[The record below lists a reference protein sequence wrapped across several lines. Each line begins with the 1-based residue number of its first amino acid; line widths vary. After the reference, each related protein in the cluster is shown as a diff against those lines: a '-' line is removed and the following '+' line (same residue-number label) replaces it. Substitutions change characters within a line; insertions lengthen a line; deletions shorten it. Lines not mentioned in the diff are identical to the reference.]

1 MTQNT
6 GWPDGLAPEHFKPT
20 GLFPKGANPLPALGL
35 AALLAVA
42 LSGILGGGPE
52 STYAAE
58 SEMAALCVEKP
69 AIIRNGEFFE
79 TRIAIEARQPIAE
92 LKLLIDTSLWRGM
105 SQNSMIPQ
113 ASDETTEDGR
123 YVYSFGPLDAGKSL
137 LVQFDTQ
144 SNPTLLG
151 STEGSISVADGDT
164 ELVTLPLSVKV
175 LP

>member
-1 MTQNT
+1 MTQNP

-20 GLFPKGANPLPALGL
+20 GLFPEGTNPLPALGL
-35 AALLAVA
+35 AAVLAVA
-42 LSGILGGGPE
+42 LSGILGGGPV
-52 STYAAE
+52 STSAAE
-58 SEMAALCVEKP
+58 SETAVLRVDKP

-79 TRIAIEARQPIAE
+79 TRIDIEAKQPIAE
-92 LKLLIDTSLWRGM
+92 LKLLVDASLWRDM
-105 SQNSMIPQ
+105 TQNSMIPQ

-137 LVQFDTQ
+137 LVQIDAQ

-151 STEGSISVADGDT
+151 STQGSVSVANGET
-164 ELVTLPLSVKV
+164 ELVTLPLSMKV